1 MKHVESKTRGQRLEP
16 PLSLW
21 IISFFQCHCNVTGGR
36 VMSHGVV
43 LNSARARKGKNLRT
57 PPVLTCQR
65 RSVTPWQPPASPSA
79 RLSCGWGTNPLP
91 ATSHALGIRSGRHP
105 RSRGGQVPN
114 PEPRGAKP
122 PHQVHHGGTAAES
135 PNMGRF
141 CHFFKTFFSCC
152 RPPRWRSGMGQARE
166 MMQFPSQVVAGEPS
180 PDQRQTK
187 AAPRHL
193 HPPPVPPESKQ
204 QRDPIKCGMGGSSQR
219 QGC

>member
-1 MKHVESKTRGQRLEP
+1 MLLVPRSLCQALLGLLAPALSPVRVMQLLPNISQVRRAGETKKMKHVESKTRGQRLEP

-21 IISFFQCHCNVTGGR
+21 IVSLFHCHCNLTGGR

-43 LNSARARKGKNLRT
+43 LNPARARKGKNLRT

-65 RSVTPWQPPASPSA
+65 RSVTLWQPPASLSA
-79 RLSCGWGTNPLP
+79 RLSCGRGTNPLP

-141 CHFFKTFFSCC
+141 CHLRLFF
-152 RPPRWRSGMGQARE
+152 PA
-166 MMQFPSQVVAGEPS
+166 AGPQ
-180 PDQRQTK
+180 DGGVGWG
-187 AAPRHL
+187 RH
-193 HPPPVPPESKQ
+193 V
-204 QRDPIKCGMGGSSQR
+204 R
-219 QGC
+219 